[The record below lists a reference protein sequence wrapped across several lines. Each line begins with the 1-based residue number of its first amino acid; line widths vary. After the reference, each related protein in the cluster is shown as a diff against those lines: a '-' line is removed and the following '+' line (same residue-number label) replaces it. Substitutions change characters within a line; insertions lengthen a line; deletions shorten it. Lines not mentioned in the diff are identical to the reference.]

1 MLITKT
7 FLFNQ
12 SINILATLISG
23 YLLYGDLCLFT
34 SKPTHSSKFNEKLQ
48 PKHFPDFFVCPI
60 PAFDL
65 DNLQKHG
72 YFSGYTYMKGT
83 FSNIAKRGWNGNAT
97 NMNENILDDI
107 SVIKS
112 TKDCPYFVALFEH
125 NFDANKATNGS
136 YTLTNPIFPNGRC
149 CKVFL
154 NEKEKISRIMRVG
167 LKVDPPKNSPSL
179 LEGFRLFMID
189 KKNSHVLKLG
199 NSYKNGFDLTA
210 ILNDTGSKY
219 YNVKITEEFDL
230 EQDPK
235 VSCRNYAN
243 AHGYSEVQTFNQ
255 I

>member
-1 MLITKT
+1 
-7 FLFNQ
+7 
-12 SINILATLISG
+12 
-23 YLLYGDLCLFT
+23 
-34 SKPTHSSKFNEKLQ
+34 
-48 PKHFPDFFVCPI
+48 
-60 PAFDL
+60 
-65 DNLQKHG
+65 
-72 YFSGYTYMKGT
+72 
-83 FSNIAKRGWNGNAT
+83 
-97 NMNENILDDI
+97 
-107 SVIKS
+107 
-112 TKDCPYFVALFEH
+112 
-125 NFDANKATNGS
+125 
-136 YTLTNPIFPNGRC
+136 
-149 CKVFL
+149 
-154 NEKEKISRIMRVG
+154 MRVG